1 MRFVNSSDKTA
12 VMDYSAALASAVAWL
27 GHRHLLARPVARL
40 TPEEKRPV
48 NFDPGSHSCVAA
60 EWP

>member
-1 MRFVNSSDKTA
+1 MGFLNSSHKTG
-12 VMDYSAALASAVAWL
+12 VMDYSAALANAVAWL
-27 GHRHLLARPVARL
+27 GHRYLLARPVGRL

-48 NFDPGSHSCVAA
+48 HFDQGSHSYVPA